1 MFKVTPPVVIFFAFP
16 MIAEQ
21 RPVVDKA
28 ILSQPPANYTVEKVI
43 GNGSFGVVY
52 QAVIAATG
60 EPVAIKK
67 VFQDRRYKNR
77 EIQILSELAHPNVV
91 KLKHAF
97 YTPGEKPDD
106 LYLNVVMEYLS
117 DTVYRVIKSYVKAKQ
132 FVPPLVVKL
141 YTYQLCRGLSYLH
154 SLGIAHRDIKPQ
166 NLLVSTESHVLKICD
181 FGSAKRLVPGEPNV
195 AYICSRYYRP
205 PELILGATD
214 YTFVLDTWSMGC
226 VMGEMLLGRPL
237 FPGESGVDQ
246 LVEII
251 KILGTPTKEQLLAM
265 VPTLTE
271 FNFPQVRNTTLAKAF
286 RGCRG
291 VEDLA
296 IEFLAEVLRYEPKT
310 RIGLIDALAH
320 PYFDELRTEGLKLP
334 AMDTLVPDYLFN
346 FTKEE
351 EGRFGSSRLARIIP
365 KFYRSASPV

>member
-1 MFKVTPPVVIFFAFP
+1 
-16 MIAEQ
+16 MIA
-21 RPVVDKA
+21 
-28 ILSQPPANYTVEKVI
+28 L
-43 GNGSFGVVY
+43 
-52 QAVIAATG
+52 
-60 EPVAIKK
+60 
-67 VFQDRRYKNR
+67 R
-77 EIQILSELAHPNVV
+77 EISVLRAIGPHPCIVEIRDFRLVDAELQIRLELADCDLSKIYNFALQRRSQSNGLGGDTSKPSPCSTSSTPENP
-91 KLKHAF
+91 KATAF
-97 YTPGEKPDD
+97 LPRIIYESIIT
-106 LYLNVVMEYLS
+106 
-117 DTVYRVIKSYVKAKQ
+117 
-132 FVPPLVVKL
+132 
-141 YTYQLCRGLSYLH
+141 QLAVALRHCH